1 MTNVIHSMEIIY
13 QKTVGSVPCGRPS
26 RGGLAAVR
34 RGKVMEERYRCL
46 AKATVAVCALIA
58 LGACATTA
66 STFPLNDAA
75 QRLGPIR
82 VAFVRSSAGRG
93 PVTITMADGEVLRGG
108 YRVAFGTAND
118 LGFVGRSSASD
129 LVIIDG
135 PVLFV
140 AKGPK
145 TQILCR
151 GNSSTVGLGSGQCQT
166 YEGAVWGMSWC
177 RGMFPFACDGP
188 GNRWP

>member
-1 MTNVIHSMEIIY
+1 
-13 QKTVGSVPCGRPS
+13 
-26 RGGLAAVR
+26 
-34 RGKVMEERYRCL
+34 MEERYRRL
-46 AKATVAVCALIA
+46 AKAAVAVWALIA
-58 LGACATTA
+58 LAACSTTA

-82 VAFVRSSAGRG
+82 VEFVRSAAGRG

-108 YRVAFGTAND
+108 YRVAFGTVD
-118 LGFVGRSSASD
+118 DFGFGRRSSASD
-129 LVIIDG
+129 LVITNG

-140 AKGPK
+140 ANGPR

-151 GNSSTVGLGSGQCQT
+151 GNSSTMGLGSGQCQT
-166 YEGAVWGMSWC
+166 YQGAVWGMSWC